1 MTTTNNDG
9 GKDIGKIKLAT
20 IQYEDG
26 HEEPMTW
33 DDLKALLFKAW
44 ALEREGKHPEDVWD
58 GPKIEQMTLE
68 ELDILKQTLFFLLE
82 FNITEMEGWS
92 AGGPDDPKRKARIRE
107 LFHNTLQL
115 VVNYLETHEPK
126 EEIPQVD
133 NITKLLRGEIEYM
146 VAPRPRGYNEL
157 LKISSVG
164 EQGIQYRED
173 ENRVRISF
181 PNRLAIEEQKI
192 RQACELAFLDKNFH
206 GAKKNLLT
214 RVTVPIDEIMEVL
227 GRPNNP
233 ENKKKFK
240 QQLSPK
246 RKGKEG
252 ILDDIKNTY
261 IEIRA
266 AGKKGEGPGDWVRLN
281 IGQACGIVN
290 DHIYFQFSED
300 YARYINTGILKPY
313 HQKLMRLGSRQFPLP
328 YYVAQKMSDQYFY
341 YANQRRG
348 ANDTLQIKTL
358 LDHCK
363 EVIDYAYILE
373 VDPTHWKSKIKA
385 KYERA
390 LNEIQAAGVFKW
402 EYCGKAL
409 KEIPQAKID
418 AADFYTWSELYIVF
432 QLIPNE
438 PTEQAQR
445 LEKRQ
450 ERIERAKE
458 RKELE
463 DAKILVEADK
473 IRKRKRKKKTPK
485 KEKGESGCPNK
496 G

>member
-1 MTTTNNDG
+1 MTTTNDG
-9 GKDIGKIKLAT
+9 GKDPKNIVMATVTYDDGREEKITGARFIEL
-20 IQYEDG
+20 IQRYAENAQKSD
-26 HEEPMTW
+26 H
-33 DDLKALLFKAW
+33 
-44 ALEREGKHPEDVWD
+44 LEGNPNAK
-58 GPKIEQMTLE
+58 E
-68 ELDILKQTLFFLLE
+68 ELEVLAEMLRFSIDFMITPAGTPEEWKADGKTLDNLKIILGRVNEILE
-82 FNITEMEGWS
+82 KLNS
-92 AGGPDDPKRKARIRE
+92 DP
-107 LFHNTLQL
+107 
-115 VVNYLETHEPK
+115 

-281 IGQACGIVN
+281 MGQACGIVN

-300 YARYINTGILKPY
+300 YARYINTGIVEPY

-328 YYVAQKMSDQYFY
+328 YYVGQKMHDQYFHY
-341 YANQRRG
+341 GNQRRG
-348 ANDTLQIKTL
+348 AHDILQVRTL
-358 LDHCK
+358 LNHCK
-363 EVIDYAYILE
+363 EALDYEYILE
-373 VDPTHWKSKIKA
+373 TDPTHWKRLIKE

-390 LNEIQAAGVFKW
+390 LNEIQEKGVFLW
-402 EYCGKAL
+402 EYCGARL
-409 KEIPQAKID
+409 KEIPQAVINKM
-418 AADFYTWSELYIVF
+418 DFYQWSELYITF
-432 QLIPNE
+432 QLIPEE
-438 PTEQAQR
+438 PPEQADR
-445 LEKRQ
+445 VKNWE
-450 ERIERAKE
+450 ERIAKAKE
-458 RKELE
+458 KKEVA
-463 DAKILVEADK
+463 DAKALVEAEK
-473 IRKRKRKKKTPK
+473 IRKRKRKRTTAKDKKGKVVAPK
-485 KEKGESGCPNK
+485 EG
-496 G
+496 

>member
-9 GKDIGKIKLAT
+9 GKDPKNIVMAT
-20 IQYEDG
+20 VTYEDG
-26 HEEPMTW
+26 REEQITGARFIELIQRYAENTQKG
-33 DDLKALLFKAW
+33 DH
-44 ALEREGKHPEDVWD
+44 LEGNPNAK
-58 GPKIEQMTLE
+58 E
-68 ELDILKQTLFFLLE
+68 ELEVLADMLRFSIDFMITPAGTPEEWKADGKTLDNLKIILGRVNEILE
-82 FNITEMEGWS
+82 KLNS
-92 AGGPDDPKRKARIRE
+92 DP
-107 LFHNTLQL
+107 
-115 VVNYLETHEPK
+115 

-328 YYVAQKMSDQYFY
+328 YYVGQKMHDQYFHY
-341 YANQRRG
+341 GNQRRG
-348 ANDTLQIKTL
+348 AHDILQVRTL
-358 LDHCK
+358 LNHCK
-363 EVIDYAYILE
+363 EALAYEYILE
-373 VDPTHWKSKIKA
+373 TDPTHWKRLIKE

-390 LNEIQAAGVFKW
+390 LNEIQGKGVFSW
-402 EYCGKAL
+402 EYCGARL
-409 KEIPQAKID
+409 KEIPQAEINRM
-418 AADFYTWSELYIVF
+418 DFYEWSELYITF
-432 QLIPNE
+432 QLIPKE
-438 PTEQAQR
+438 PAEQADR
-445 LEKRQ
+445 VKNWE
-450 ERIERAKE
+450 ERIAKAKE
-458 RKELE
+458 KKEVA
-463 DAKILVEADK
+463 DAKAIVEAEQ
-473 IRKRKRKKKTPK
+473 IRKRKRRRTAAKDKKGKVVAPK
-485 KEKGESGCPNK
+485 EG
-496 G
+496 

>member
-1 MTTTNNDG
+1 MTTTNDG
-9 GKDIGKIKLAT
+9 GKDPKNIVMATVTYDDGREEKITGARFIELIQRYAENTQKSDHLEGNPNAKEELEVLAEMLRFSIDFAITPAGSPEEWKTDGK
-20 IQYEDG
+20 
-26 HEEPMTW
+26 
-33 DDLKALLFKAW
+33 
-44 ALEREGKHPEDVWD
+44 
-58 GPKIEQMTLE
+58 TLE
-68 ELDILKQTLFFLLE
+68 NLRAILGHVNEILE
-82 FNITEMEGWS
+82 HFDEWQN
-92 AGGPDDPKRKARIRE
+92 P
-107 LFHNTLQL
+107 
-115 VVNYLETHEPK
+115 
-126 EEIPQVD
+126 EEIPQAD

-157 LKISSVG
+157 LKISSAG

-173 ENRVRISF
+173 ENKVRIVF

-328 YYVAQKMSDQYFY
+328 YYVGQKMHDQYFHY
-341 YANQRRG
+341 GNQRRG
-348 ANDTLQIKTL
+348 AHDVLQVRTL
-358 LDHCK
+358 LNHCK
-363 EVIDYAYILE
+363 EALDYEYILE
-373 VDPTHWKSKIKA
+373 TDPTHWKRLIKD

-390 LNEIQAAGVFKW
+390 LNEIQGKGVFSW
-402 EYCGKAL
+402 EYCGQGL
-409 KEIPQAKID
+409 KEIPQARID
-418 AADFYTWSELYIVF
+418 SADFYEWSELYITF
-432 QLIPNE
+432 QLIPKE
-438 PTEQAQR
+438 PAEQADR
-445 LEKRQ
+445 VKNWE
-450 ERIERAKE
+450 ERIAKAKE
-458 RKELE
+458 KKEVA
-463 DAKILVEADK
+463 DAKALVEADK
-473 IRKRKRKKKTPK
+473 IRKRKRRKKTAK
-485 KEKGESGCPNK
+485 DEKGKVVALKEGEQ
-496 G
+496 

>member
-1 MTTTNNDG
+1 MTTTNKDG
-9 GKDIGKIKLAT
+9 KPQKDPSEIVMATVTYKDGRTEEITGARFFELLSHYAKGTTQPDHLDGNPNAKEELEVLAQMLRFAIDFRLT
-20 IQYEDG
+20 PENAPQE
-26 HEEPMTW
+26 W
-33 DDLKALLFKAW
+33 DS
-44 ALEREGKHPEDVWD
+44 EGKMLKNLQIILGHVNE
-58 GPKIEQMTLE
+58 
-68 ELDILKQTLFFLLE
+68 ILKNLDS
-82 FNITEMEGWS
+82 N
-92 AGGPDDPKRKARIRE
+92 P
-107 LFHNTLQL
+107 
-115 VVNYLETHEPK
+115 
-126 EEIPQVD
+126 EEIPQAD
-133 NITKLLRGEIEYM
+133 NITKFLRGEIEYM
-146 VAPRPRGYNEL
+146 LAPRPRGYNEL
-157 LKISSVG
+157 LKINSTG
-164 EQGIQYRED
+164 ENGNQYREG
-173 ENRVRISF
+173 ENKIRISF

-192 RQACELAFLDKNFH
+192 RQACEFALLDKNFY

-214 RVTVPIDEIMEVL
+214 RVTIPIDEIMEVL

-246 RKGKEG
+246 KKGKDG
-252 ILDDIKNTY
+252 ILDDIKNSY
-261 IEIRA
+261 IEIRSPK
-266 AGKKGEGPGDWVRLN
+266 KKGDDGGGDWIRIN

-300 YARYINTGILKPY
+300 YARYINTGIVKPY
-313 HQKLMRLGSRQFPLP
+313 HEKLMRLGSRQFPLP

-390 LNEIQAAGVFKW
+390 LNEIKAAGVFKW

-409 KEIPQAKID
+409 KEIPQATID
-418 AADFYTWSELYIVF
+418 AADFYAWSELYIVF

-463 DAKILVEADK
+463 DAKTLVEADK

-485 KEKGESGCPNK
+485 KEEGESGCPNK

>member
-1 MTTTNNDG
+1 MTTTNDDG
-9 GKDIGKIKLAT
+9 KNIGEKKLST
-20 IQYEDG
+20 IRYEDG
-26 HEEPMTW
+26 HEAPLTW
-33 DDLKALLFKAW
+33 NDFKELFFKAL
-44 ALEREGKHPEDVWD
+44 ALEKENKFPEDIVTAK
-58 GPKIEQMTLE
+58 GIEQMTAD
-68 ELDILKQTLFFLLE
+68 ELDVLKQVLWFLLE
-82 FNITEMEGWS
+82 FDITAVEGW
-92 AGGPDDPKRKARIRE
+92 AEGAPDDPKRKARIRE
-107 LFHNTLQL
+107 IFHNALQII
-115 VVNYLETHEPK
+115 VKYLDTHTPA

-157 LKISSVG
+157 LKISSAG

-266 AGKKGEGPGDWVRLN
+266 AGRKGEGPGDWVRLN

-328 YYVAQKMSDQYFY
+328 YYVGQKMHDQYFHY
-341 YANQRRG
+341 GNQRRG
-348 ANDTLQIKTL
+348 AHDILQVRTL
-358 LDHCK
+358 LNHCK
-363 EVIDYAYILE
+363 EALDYEYILE
-373 VDPTHWKSKIKA
+373 TDPTHWKRLIKE

-390 LNEIQAAGVFKW
+390 LNEIQGKGVFSW
-402 EYCGKAL
+402 EYCGARL
-409 KEIPQAKID
+409 KEIPQAEINRM
-418 AADFYTWSELYIVF
+418 DFYEWSELYITF
-432 QLIPNE
+432 QLIPKE
-438 PTEQAQR
+438 PAEQADR
-445 LEKRQ
+445 VKNWE
-450 ERIERAKE
+450 ERIAKAKE
-458 RKELE
+458 KKEVA
-463 DAKILVEADK
+463 DAKALVEAEQ
-473 IRKRKRKKKTPK
+473 IRKRKRRRTAAKDKKGKVVAPK
-485 KEKGESGCPNK
+485 EG
-496 G
+496 